1 MVEQERY
8 KYLMKKL
15 ITETENSRIQSA
27 EEMIQKLV
35 SELSGEKS
43 YKPNH

>member
-8 KYLMKKL
+8 KHLMKKL
-15 ITETENSRIQSA
+15 INETENSKIQSA
-27 EEMIQKLV
+27 EEMIQKLI

-43 YKPNH
+43 YTANN